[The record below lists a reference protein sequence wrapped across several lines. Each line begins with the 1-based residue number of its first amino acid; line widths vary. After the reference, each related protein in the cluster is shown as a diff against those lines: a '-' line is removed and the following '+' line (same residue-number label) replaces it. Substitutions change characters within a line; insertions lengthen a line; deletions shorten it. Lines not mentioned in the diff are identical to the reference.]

1 MSWDIKDDRPVY
13 AQLVEIIGQMII
25 KNIFP
30 PDSKLPSVRDLAA
43 LAEVNPNT
51 MQKALVELES
61 EGLISSVRT
70 TGKYVTDNVELIKGY
85 KRKIAVRELG
95 RFINKMKDLDFTMEE
110 IKDLVDKE
118 VNNGNSF
125 RN

>member
-1 MSWDIKDDRPVY
+1 MSWDLKDDRPVY

-43 LAEVNPNT
+43 TAEVNPNT
-51 MQKALVELES
+51 MQKALLALEE
-61 EGLISSVRT
+61 EGLLTSVRT
-70 TGKYVTDNVELIKGY
+70 TGKYVTDNVELITAY
-85 KRKIAVRELG
+85 KRKLAVKELG
-95 RFINKMKDLDFTMEE
+95 RFIQKMKALDFNLEE
-110 IKDLVDKE
+110 IKKLVDKE
-118 VNNGNSF
+118 VNDGNSF

>member
-1 MSWDIKDDRPVY
+1 MSWDIKGDRPVY

-43 LAEVNPNT
+43 SAEVNPNT
-51 MQKALVELES
+51 MQKALGELEG
-61 EGLISSVRT
+61 EGLISSIRT
-70 TGKYVTDNVELIKGY
+70 TGKYVTNNVELIAAY
-85 KRKIAVRELG
+85 KRKLAVIELG
-95 RFINKMKDLDFTMEE
+95 RFIRKMKNLDYNLEE